1 MRGAAPLR
9 FPGTGCAIAVA
20 AALVIACSSDRASG
34 APPFASR
41 IAAGPVSIS
50 CKSAGAGAGRVR
62 LTAQVGYGDVAGG
75 LETRLRGGRH
85 RGSVSVKLVTP
96 AGRELAR
103 ASDGANLAVG
113 FDRDRVYHTHAA
125 VLGGRSGARVLRY
138 AHGADRCRARP
149 QRDRRLE
156 VVVRARQVLSAR
168 RVGAGPRASTRSG
181 IQAARW
187 RARTSV
193 VSDGATQRSTC
204 PPYPCYGTGTDLLA
218 WGPSSVRPFDVARVP
233 LAKRVERAVPRML
246 VGFDNGPWSFWTDFD
261 LNAQGSALTD
271 NVYNFSHWQYVDAFY
286 YYLHQ
291 LVSIPPTVWVD
302 AAHRNG
308 VAALGTVTADCDGCP
323 GEMNK
328 LFARHGPQAVRKL
341 RQLAAAYGFDGWI
354 IDVGNGAKLSRQLTA
369 AMRQL
374 AGKSLPDGR
383 RIQVAYYHG
392 GVMQLDAAT
401 YGALRAAG
409 SWQSDY
415 DYAGES
421 SSPRAT
427 YDFLEQRTPTAT
439 DRRYDAYWATD
450 VFRPPYDQPAAVCAG
465 QTSGDYLFNGR
476 DCNHVALLFANQ
488 RSARAPTDPPAY
500 FQSLALFAPDWTMY
514 AGLNQTT
521 DPRSPRDDFQAVED
535 RFWTGTGAYRLSEE
549 RCELARPGQNSVSA
563 LIRPRSVVTRVPF
576 FTRFNAG
583 EGSDFFVEGR
593 AAGTAKWNLL
603 GVQDPVPTEACGE
616 GGTLDAGVDYDD
628 DPYDG
633 GSALRVFGTAT
644 PDSRRL
650 YLYEANAPLPQRAAF
665 TLRYRQLPAGDHA
678 SAPHVV
684 VWVDAN
690 GPIDLKPTST
700 STAGVWTSTQ
710 AQLPASVAPGR
721 LTRIG
726 IGFDVGESQPVD
738 TLIGELAVVDLAS
751 YRTPAQI
758 SPKAS
763 PGKLTW
769 DDPSATAT
777 QYYNVWRLRGSCAA
791 LVGRTT
797 LRLYDLRHP
806 LFAVPAKA
814 KRFVVQPVSTAGLAA
829 HLSPRPC

>member
-1 MRGAAPLR
+1 M
-9 FPGTGCAIAVA
+9 IAGSA
-20 AALVIACSSDRASG
+20 DRASG

-50 CKSAGAGAGRVR
+50 CKSAGAGTGRVR
-62 LTAQVGYGDVAGG
+62 ITAQVGYSDVAGG
-75 LETRLRGGRH
+75 LEARLRGRRH
-85 RGSVSVKLVTP
+85 RGSVSVRLATP

-113 FDRDRVYHTHAA
+113 FDRDRIYHTYEA
-125 VLGGRSGARVLRY
+125 VLGRRAGAQVLRY
-138 AHGADRCRARP
+138 AHGANRCRARP
-149 QRDRRLE
+149 KRERRLE

-168 RVGAGPRASTRSG
+168 RARADASASTRSG
-181 IQAARW
+181 TQAARW
-187 RARTSV
+187 RARASV
-193 VSDGATQRSTC
+193 VSDGATQGSTC
-204 PPYPCYGTGTDLLA
+204 PPYTCYGTGADLLA
-218 WGPSSVRPFDVARVP
+218 WGPSSVRPLDVAGVP
-233 LAKRVERAVPRML
+233 LAKRVARPVPRML
-246 VGFDNGPWSFWTDFD
+246 VGFDNGPWSFWSDFD
-261 LNAQGSALTD
+261 LNAQGSARTD
-271 NVYNFSHWQYVDAFY
+271 NVYNFSHWQYVDSFY

-341 RQLAAAYGFDGWI
+341 GQLAAAYGFDGWI
-354 IDVGNGAKLSRQLTA
+354 IDVENGARLSRGLIA
-369 AMRQL
+369 AMRRL
-374 AGKSLPDGR
+374 ASQTLPDGR
-383 RIQVAYYHG
+383 RVQVAYYHA

-415 DYAGES
+415 DYAGAS
-421 SSPRAT
+421 SNPRAT
-427 YDFLEQRTPTAT
+427 YDFLARRAPPGT
-439 DRRYDAYWATD
+439 DGRYDAYWATD

-476 DCNHVALLFANQ
+476 DCNDVALLFANQ
-488 RSARAPTDPPAY
+488 RSARAPTDPPAF

-535 RFWTGTGAYRLSEE
+535 RFWTGTGAYRLSEG

-563 LIRPRSVVTRVPF
+563 LVRPRSVVTRVPF
-576 FTRFNAG
+576 FTRFNTG
-583 EGSDFFVEGR
+583 EGSDFFVAGR
-593 AAGTAKWNLL
+593 AAGTGSWNLL

-616 GGTLDAGVDYDD
+616 GDTLGAGVDYDD

-650 YLYEANAPLPQRAAF
+650 YLYESHAPLPQRAAF
-665 TLRYRQLPAGDHA
+665 TLRYRQLAAGGPAL
-678 SAPHVV
+678 APHVV
-684 VWVDAN
+684 VWVDGN
-690 GPIDLKPTST
+690 GPVDLKPAST
-700 STAGVWTSTQ
+700 STAGRWTSTQ
-710 AQLPASVAPGR
+710 AQLPAGVAPGM

-726 IGFDVGESQPVD
+726 IGFDVGDSQPVD

-751 YRTPAQI
+751 YRPPAQI

-763 PGKLTW
+763 PRKLTW
-769 DDPSATAT
+769 DDPSASTT

-797 LRLYDLRHP
+797 LRLYDLNHP
-806 LFAVPAKA
+806 LFAIPAKA
-814 KRFVVQPVSTAGLAA
+814 KRFIVQPVSTAGLAS